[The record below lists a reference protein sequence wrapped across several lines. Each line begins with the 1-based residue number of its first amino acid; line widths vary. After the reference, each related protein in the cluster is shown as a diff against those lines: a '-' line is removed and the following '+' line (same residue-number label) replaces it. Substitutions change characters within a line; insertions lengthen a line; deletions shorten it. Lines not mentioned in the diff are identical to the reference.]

1 MAKRQPGGSR
11 RRARGA
17 QPDLAAARLALQQA
31 QRALG
36 DKDMAAPL
44 VRSALAS
51 VERRLGYQTK
61 PRRGKWGGQIHLVAA
76 ENAHGRCW
84 QLKRG
89 KRVLKSGQLEGLD
102 PQQRSIL
109 LGVAE
114 LFARQRGAVLV
125 VQLPQDL

>member
-11 RRARGA
+11 RGAAA
-17 QPDLAAARLALQQA
+17 QPNLAAARRALQQA

-36 DKDMAAPL
+36 GEDKAAPL

-51 VERRLGYQTK
+51 VERRLGLQTK
-61 PRRGKWGGQIHLVAA
+61 PRRGEWGGQIVLVAVESA
-76 ENAHGRCW
+76 RGRRW
-84 QLKRG
+84 QLMRG
-89 KRVLKSGQLEGLD
+89 KRVLKSGPLEALD

-125 VQLPQDL
+125 VQLPQDI